1 MPFLLYLFSGG
12 CQSPLAGEEI
22 KFLTPN
28 VYKNLSSEAARIEI
42 KTEKSNWRFKDVQY
56 NDTIADL
63 LNEKIYKIEH
73 GEVKDPSFSYESKT
87 VNNQRV
93 TEIKGSFFSIISERS
108 PRDKNMPTVI
118 TVDIAEN
125 RSKEK
130 RILLVQ
136 LMDLDAGGYFRIEQ
150 NSE

>member
-1 MPFLLYLFSGG
+1 MASALCLFSMNCVG
-12 CQSPLAGEEI
+12 PLAGEEI

-28 VYKNLSSEAARIEI
+28 IYEDLSPKAARIEI

-108 PRDKNMPTVI
+108 PRDKNMPAVI

-136 LMDLDAGGYFRIEQ
+136 LTDLDAGGYFRIEQ